1 MNFKH
6 LAVPFIAKTVL
17 RRHVLE
23 SLNVLSMQKIL
34 EEKLSYTAMLVFELS
49 LCAVHQMDCVL
60 LAVESSSLPVRQ
72 IDYAYW
78 H

>member
-1 MNFKH
+1 
-6 LAVPFIAKTVL
+6 
-17 RRHVLE
+17 
-23 SLNVLSMQKIL
+23 MQKIL

>member
-1 MNFKH
+1 M
-6 LAVPFIAKTVL
+6 LA
-17 RRHVLE
+17 
-23 SLNVLSMQKIL
+23 
-34 EEKLSYTAMLVFELS
+34 FELS
-49 LCAVHQMDCVL
+49 LCAVHRMDCVL